1 MHCCLLGGLEV
12 TAGGEPLE
20 LGGPKQRAVLAV
32 LLLHAGRPL
41 SADVLIDRVWGEEP
55 PARVH
60 ISLQAY
66 ISNLRRALEPE
77 RRRGSAPSVLVSR
90 RAGYAVEI
98 DPDAVDVHR
107 LDHLAMAITTA
118 ADEGRHADVVSI
130 SDTAR
135 AMWRGPLL
143 PEFAGLAWVDERQ
156 VQLDRTYLA
165 IRRTHAETLLT
176 VGHPDGV
183 LAIIEPLLI
192 DHPYDEHL
200 YALAATA
207 DYQLGNQRAAL
218 ARIHDARQRLIDEIG
233 IDLGPE
239 LRHLEHDVLAQADSL
254 QRAPR
259 SRLRQRATSPTT
271 AAEPLVIDTPAAAT
285 PSPARSGHPFF
296 GRATELERLAT
307 LWQRASTAEGQVVVI
322 GGAPGVGKTR
332 LVEEA
337 IERITPEVMAWGR
350 CPESAAQA
358 PYFPLS
364 QVMRQLEGAGIL
376 NVDYLSS
383 LAIGGDAADP
393 GERSARRLEL
403 HQAVGDS
410 LAGASKPSM
419 VVLDDL
425 QWADPASLR
434 LVEFVAGDLW
444 RSKVMLV
451 ITVRQGDDTSNG
463 ELRDCLAELSRHSNM
478 IRLDLGG
485 LSASEVR
492 EWLLSESACGIDDS
506 VADTVMERTAGN
518 AYFVREIAQLL
529 AAGAAADGL
538 PSGVNDAVRRHV
550 ARLPDA
556 TQRLLPPAGLIG
568 RYFDSATLATVLG
581 MAQIDVVEG
590 LEPAA
595 ALGLIEPGE
604 SPGVFR
610 FTHAITAEAMVAELG
625 PARRARLHAM
635 VAEAMVA
642 RGDDRLQE
650 RIPYIAHHA
659 LLGAPAGT
667 ATLAYQLSVRAA
679 NLATMQLSDEQAVEH
694 WQRAIEALDADPG
707 DTASARLDA
716 TIELGRTY
724 VRLYNIVD
732 GAAVLLPAVRI
743 ALEAGDLPRAV
754 AAARA
759 LAGQSMWHGEAAS
772 LSVDAT
778 NALLKVLDALPDTDS
793 VDRVALLDTACEY
806 GYWILPT
813 PNLHA
818 MSGAAVEAARR
829 LGDDAGLVRGLVRE
843 IQNPGRWLTTGIV
856 AQWADELDSLADNE
870 TLAHS
875 LRAVGH
881 LVAASVA
888 WNAGEVTLVRRR
900 LASARSLATRG
911 RSVDLEMMF
920 TEHALL
926 LWSGDLGG
934 ALRLLDDGEDAV
946 RRWRAPT
953 LRMSHDHARA
963 ATLIELDRE
972 AEAYELMDRH
982 RDSAYGIAFRT
993 AAARWCAEAGQSTPG
1008 ITDASALHPA
1018 SDRWIAVPL
1027 DTCVLAS
1034 RALLGVTD
1042 GVEELIT
1049 RLDGFSFQL
1058 AVVGGGLCYG
1068 DVDLAIALGHHV
1080 IGDAVQAEAA
1090 IHRSVERMHR
1100 TGAGPWLVRSLWA
1113 RGRILGRQADIA
1125 AALDVARRDGCRRLE
1140 RLIQAQ

>member
-1 MHCCLLGGLEV
+1 MHCCLLGDLEV

-32 LLLHAGRPL
+32 LLLHAGKPL
-41 SADVLIDRVWGEEP
+41 SADALIDRVWGEEP

-66 ISNLRRALEPE
+66 ISNLRRVLEPD
-77 RRRGSAPSVLVSR
+77 RLRGSTPSVLVSR
-90 RAGYAVEI
+90 RAGYAMEI
-98 DPDAVDVHR
+98 DPDDVDVHR
-107 LDHLAMAITTA
+107 LDHSVAAITAA
-118 ADEGRHADVVSI
+118 ADERRHADVIAI
-130 SDTAR
+130 STAAQ

-143 PEFAGLAWVDERQ
+143 PEFAGHAWVDERQ
-156 VQLDRTYLA
+156 VQLDHTYLA

-176 VGHPDGV
+176 AGHPDGV
-183 LAIIEPLLI
+183 LAVVEPLLVE
-192 DHPYDEHL
+192 HPYDEHL
-200 YALAATA
+200 HALAATA

-218 ARIHDARQRLIDEIG
+218 ARIHRARQQLIDEIG

-239 LRHLEHDVLAQADSL
+239 LRHLEQDVLAQADTL

-259 SRLRQRATSPTT
+259 AMFRPSAPAPKVASTVAIDAPATEAS
-271 AAEPLVIDTPAAAT
+271 
-285 PSPARSGHPFF
+285 PSPGRSGHQFF
-296 GRATELERLAT
+296 GRTAELERLVA
-307 LWQRASTAEGQVVVI
+307 LWRRASTAEGQVVVI
-322 GGAPGVGKTR
+322 SGAPGVGKTR
-332 LVEEA
+332 LVEEV
-337 IERITPEVMAWGR
+337 IERTAPEVMAWGR

-358 PYFPLS
+358 PFFPLS

-376 NVDYLSS
+376 DVDYLSN
-383 LAIGGDAADP
+383 LAIGGYVADP

-403 HQAVGDS
+403 HQAVAES
-410 LAGASKPSM
+410 LAGATKPSM

-444 RSKVMLV
+444 RSKVMLL

-492 EWLLSESACGIDDS
+492 EWLLSASACGVDDS

-518 AYFVREIAQLL
+518 AYFVREIAGLL
-529 AAGAAADGL
+529 ASGTSAAGL
-538 PSGVNDAVRRHV
+538 PAGVNDAVRRHV
-550 ARLPDA
+550 ARLPAA
-556 TQRLLPPAGLIG
+556 TQHLLPPAGLIG
-568 RYFDSATLATVLG
+568 RYFDSATLATVVG
-581 MAQIDVVEG
+581 MTQIDVVEG
-590 LEPAA
+590 LEAA
-595 ALGLIEPGE
+595 VALGLLEAGE
-604 SPGVFR
+604 APGVFR
-610 FTHAITAEAMVAELG
+610 FTHAITAEAMMAELG
-625 PARRARLHAM
+625 PARRARLHAL

-679 NLATMQLSDEQAVEH
+679 RLATMQLSDEQAAEH

-707 DTASARLDA
+707 DTAGARLDA
-716 TIELGRTY
+716 SIELGRTY
-724 VRLYNIVD
+724 VRMYNVPD
-732 GAAVLLPAVRI
+732 GAAVLLPAIRV
-743 ALEAGDLPRAV
+743 ALEAGDVPRAV

-759 LAGQSMWHGEAAS
+759 LAGQSMWHGEAAA

-778 NALLKVLDALPDTDS
+778 NALLQVLAVLPETDS

-813 PNLHA
+813 PQLHA

-829 LGDDAGLVRGLVRE
+829 LGDEVGLVRGLVRE
-843 IQNPGRWLTTGIV
+843 IQNPGRWMTTGDV
-856 AQWADELDSLADNE
+856 GEWADELDRLVESDAL
-870 TLAHS
+870 THS

-888 WNAGEVTLVRRR
+888 WHAGDVPLARRR
-900 LASARSLATRG
+900 LTSARSLATRG
-911 RSVDLEMMF
+911 RSVDLEMMY

-926 LWSGDLGG
+926 LWSGDLDG
-934 ALRLLDDGEDAV
+934 ALRLLDDGEDKV
-946 RRWRAPT
+946 RRWHAPT

-963 ATLIELDRE
+963 ATLIELDKE
-972 AEAYELMDRH
+972 DEAYELMDRH
-982 RDSAYGIAFRT
+982 RDTAYGIAFRT
-993 AAARWCAEAGQSTPG
+993 AAARWRAEAGEPTSG
-1008 ITDASALHPA
+1008 ITDGSALHPA

-1027 DTCVLAS
+1027 DSCVLSS

-1042 GVEELIT
+1042 GIEDLIT
-1049 RLDGFSFQL
+1049 RLDGFGCQL

-1068 DVDLAIALGHHV
+1068 DVDLALALGFHAT
-1080 IGDAVQAEAA
+1080 GRRTQAEAA
-1090 IHRSVERMHR
+1090 IHRSVERMRR
-1100 TGAGPWLVRSLWA
+1100 TSAGTWLVRSLWA
-1113 RGRILGRQADIA
+1113 RGRILGRRADITD
-1125 AALDVARRDGCRRLE
+1125 ALDVAHRNGFRRLE
-1140 RLIQAQ
+1140 RLIRAE